1 MRLLKAADDILIRPK
16 FVRLEN
22 GNITITESTEGSHG
36 NPYAAPQYCIT
47 TPMEYGATYELII
60 EGCENVGGSMISAS
74 RITSR
79 TQMEIKIETT
89 Q

>member
-1 MRLLKAADDILIRPK
+1 MDYQVESD

-22 GNITITESTEGSHG
+22 GNITITESKGDF
-36 NPYAAPQYCIT
+36 NPLCGTYNLIIGRTFSIIT
-47 TPMEYGATYELII
+47 TPMENGATYELII

>member
-1 MRLLKAADDILIRPK
+1 MDYQVESD

-47 TPMEYGATYELII
+47 TPMEYGATYELILRDAKML
-60 EGCENVGGSMISAS
+60 VVV
-74 RITSR
+74 
-79 TQMEIKIETT
+79 
-89 Q
+89 

>member
-1 MRLLKAADDILIRPK
+1 MDYQVESD
-16 FVRLEN
+16 FVMLEN